1 MGHDITNVA
10 ESNMY
15 INLLKCHVYHYYLHI
30 NVGFNSLL
38 LFLSY
43 LSLWIF
49 ANHLS
54 CSLSSCLKC
63 KKKLLDFLIL
73 SSFSFALQIS
83 TILFALHRP

>member
-1 MGHDITNVA
+1 MGHDIMNVA

-63 KKKLLDFLIL
+63 KKI
-73 SSFSFALQIS
+73 A
-83 TILFALHRP
+83 